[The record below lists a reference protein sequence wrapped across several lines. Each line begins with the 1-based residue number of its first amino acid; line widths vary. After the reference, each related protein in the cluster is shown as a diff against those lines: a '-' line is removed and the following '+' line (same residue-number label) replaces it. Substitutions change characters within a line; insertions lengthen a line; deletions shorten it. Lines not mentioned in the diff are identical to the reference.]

1 MAYESV
7 LISPVSSEEAIAE
20 REKNNVLTFYVSR
33 SATKDKIKREIEN
46 RFKVKVIKVNV
57 ENTFKGKKAY
67 VKLAPEFKATE
78 LATNLGLL

>member
-7 LISPVSSEEAIAE
+7 IVSPVSSEEAIAE
-20 REKNNVLTFYVSR
+20 RENNNVLAFYVSR
-33 SATKDKIKREIEN
+33 NATKDKVKREVEL
-46 RFKVKVIKVNV
+46 RFKVKVVKVNI
-57 ENTFKGKKAY
+57 ENTFKDKKAY

>member
-7 LISPVSSEEAIAE
+7 IISPLSSESAIAE
-20 REKNNVLTFYVSR
+20 RENNNLLIFYVTR
-33 SATKDKIKREIEN
+33 NATKDKIKREIES

-57 ENTFKGKKAY
+57 ENTFKGKRAY
-67 VKLAPEFKATE
+67 VKLAPEFKASE